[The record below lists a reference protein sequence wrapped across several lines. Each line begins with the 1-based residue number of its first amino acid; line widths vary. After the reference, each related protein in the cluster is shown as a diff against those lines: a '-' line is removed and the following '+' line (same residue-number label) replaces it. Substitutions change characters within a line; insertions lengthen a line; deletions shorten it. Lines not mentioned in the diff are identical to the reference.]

1 MKLPPEQE
9 AIRDKCFHPSG
20 TFVEFPKEEIEQSI
34 PERFEK
40 IVRLHPGRLA
50 VKMGERALTYD
61 ELNKVANQI
70 ARAILVRRGQGSEP
84 IALLFEHG
92 IEVVAAIIG
101 VLKAGKFYVAM
112 DIDSPR
118 ERVTRVLRDS
128 GVQLIVTNSQD
139 RTLRQSISGGVVG
152 LLTTDEIDVSTRDS
166 ENLDIAIASN
176 DVSGIVYTSGTTGEP
191 KGAIETHGYRLHVAR
206 GHTNLVHVCPEDRL
220 SLVHSISFGS
230 GLIQVFRSL
239 LNGASLFP
247 FDLKSRGIDQ
257 FTKWVNQEQ
266 ISIAHLPTSA
276 IRRLADS
283 PESKARLKS
292 LRVINLSGSPK
303 QSMTLTC
310 IKNNFLQIRSLRSI
324 WVPPAVVQCVRVYW
338 IILLLF
344 RRKEPR
350 SVFL

>member
-70 ARAILVRRGQGSEP
+70 ARAIMARRGQGREP

-112 DIDSPR
+112 DIDSPG

-128 GVQLIVTNSQD
+128 GVQLIVTNSPD

-166 ENLDIAIASN
+166 ENLDIAIASS

-191 KGAIETHGYRLHVAR
+191 KLLRLMDTDSMLR
-206 GHTNLVHVCPEDRL
+206 GVTP
-220 SLVHSISFGS
+220 
-230 GLIQVFRSL
+230 
-239 LNGASLFP
+239 
-247 FDLKSRGIDQ
+247 
-257 FTKWVNQEQ
+257 
-266 ISIAHLPTSA
+266 
-276 IRRLADS
+276 
-283 PESKARLKS
+283 
-292 LRVINLSGSPK
+292 
-303 QSMTLTC
+303 
-310 IKNNFLQIRSLRSI
+310 I
-324 WVPPAVVQCVRVYW
+324 WFMFVRK
-338 IILLLF
+338 IG
-344 RRKEPR
+344 
-350 SVFL
+350 